1 MNHYKKHKKFRTR
14 DPTKFKIITG
24 VKDKFTEFNSEL
36 SHGDPILLV
45 TEFTVGEVPESTPV
59 PEVEVPAESEESAV
73 DPLEEFM
80 EENDL
85 ENDEKSE

>member
-1 MNHYKKHKKFRTR
+1 
-14 DPTKFKIITG
+14 
-24 VKDKFTEFNSEL
+24 
-36 SHGDPILLV
+36 
-45 TEFTVGEVPESTPV
+45 EFTVGEVPESTPV
-59 PEVEVPAESEESAV
+59 SEVEEPAESDESAV